1 MKNEPRFKLPKTGT
15 DPQTVLEQM
24 QALRAEDSRWRE
36 GRTWA
41 LVYYAGEEVYKLTQ
55 QAYNLYFSENG
66 LNPTAFPSLR
76 RMEAEVVSMAAD
88 LLGGD
93 DQTTGVMTSGGT
105 ESILMAVCAAREH
118 ARATRPEI
126 KRPEMIL
133 PVSVHPAFE
142 KAAHYFDVVPVH
154 TPLDGD
160 YKADVEKMRD
170 AITPNTILLVASAP
184 AYPYGIVDCIP
195 EIGVLAMEKNLL
207 LHIDACV
214 GGFMLPFVK
223 KAGYDVEPFDFS
235 VPGVTSI
242 SADIHKYG
250 YAAKGASVILYK
262 NPELRKRQFFVY
274 TEWPG
279 GIYGSPAMGGTRPG
293 GAIAAAWAVM
303 RHLGEEGYV
312 RIAKAVMETTA
323 KLRAGIEAIEELF
336 IVGNP
341 KMSLLAFGSEKVD
354 IYAVGDELALKGW
367 HMDRQQW
374 PASLH
379 LTVNFAHIASADEF
393 LADLRTAVQKVKSR
407 KLAGFGR
414 KVYKAVAKTALRVLP
429 QSLVTKL
436 AGGKSPGKGRT
447 AAMYGMMG
455 ELPDRGNVHDLV
467 LHFLDQLVAR
477 PPDNDPL
484 AEFKS
489 AEPDAPSLRIS

>member
-1 MKNEPRFKLPKTGT
+1 MNKKPHYKLPKSGL
-15 DPQTVLEQM
+15 PPETVLEQM
-24 QALRAEDSRWRE
+24 QALRREDSRWRE

-41 LVYYAGEEVYKLTQ
+41 LVYYAGEEVYRLTQ

-76 RMEAEVVSMAAD
+76 RMEAEVVSMAAG

-93 DQTTGVMTSGGT
+93 EHATGVMTSGGT
-105 ESILMAVCAAREH
+105 ESILMAVYAAREH

-160 YKADVEKMRD
+160 YKADVDKMRQ

-184 AYPYGIVDCIP
+184 AYPYGISDSIP
-195 EIGVLAMEKNLL
+195 AIGALALEHDLL
-207 LHIDACV
+207 LHVDACV
-214 GGFMLPFVK
+214 GGFMLPFVRM
-223 KAGYDVEPFDFS
+223 AGYPVEPFDFS

-262 NPELRKRQFFVY
+262 DPELRKRQFFVY

-303 RHLGEEGYV
+303 RHLGEDGYV
-312 RIAKAVMETTA
+312 RIAQAVMQTTR
-323 KLRAGIEAIEELF
+323 KIRAGIEAIDELF
-336 IVGNP
+336 IVGDP
-341 KMSLLAFGSEKVD
+341 KMSLLAFGSEKLD

-367 HMDRQQW
+367 HIDRQQR

-393 LADLRTAVQKVKSR
+393 LNDLQAAVKKVGGQ
-407 KLAGFGR
+407 KLAAFGR
-414 KVYKAVAKTALRVLP
+414 KVYKTVAKTALRVLP
-429 QSLVTKL
+429 QRLVTQL
-436 AGGKSPGKGRT
+436 TGKSAPGKGRT

-477 PPDNDPL
+477 PPENDPL
-484 AEFKS
+484 SEFKS